1 MGRSASFARG
11 RGRLARGA
19 RAVVAGLVSLSLVS
33 QPFAAAAAP
42 TASEAVTVREERQ
55 GNPLRL
61 WYDEPASRG
70 GAHADKVWEERTL
83 PIGNGDM
90 GANIYGE
97 IAEEHL
103 TFNEKTLWSGG
114 PAKGRDYQGG
124 NLVDK
129 GKNGKTIKEIQELF
143 KEGKT
148 QEASKKCE
156 ELVGLSD
163 DAGEKGYGHYL
174 PWGDI
179 KIRHTDVDDGQATG
193 YTRDLDLA
201 TATAHVDF
209 RANDTAYSREFFMSH
224 PDDVLVGHL
233 SAKGEGALNIDISFP
248 SAQGG
253 KVVASGASIVNAGR
267 LKDNQMAFDSV
278 LSASAVG
285 GAIAAKGDKLEV
297 RGASEVTF
305 VVAAATDYKNDYPV
319 YRTGET
325 PEQLHERVSGV
336 ASSALE
342 KGYEELRE
350 AHIADVESL
359 MGRVSLDLG
368 MNGTV
373 SSKTT
378 DDLLAAYK
386 NGRASKEERRQLET
400 MLFQYGRYLTIGSSR
415 EDSQLPSNLQG
426 VWNDKQKAAWHS
438 DYHTNVNLQMNY
450 WPTYSTNLAECAE
463 PLIDYVDSLRE
474 PGRVTAK
481 VYAGIETKDGDSKGN
496 GFMAHTQNNPFGWTC
511 PGWSFNWGWSPAAM
525 PWILQNTYDAW
536 RYTGDIEQLENDIY
550 PALREQA
557 QLYAQLLVKD
567 KDGKYVTSP
576 AYSPEHGPR
585 TEGNTY
591 EQSLAWQLFH
601 DAIEA
606 GELLGEDPAV
616 LATWQEKLD
625 NLKGPI
631 EVGADGQIKEWYNE
645 DHFNKD
651 EQGNTLGEGRSH
663 RHLSHMLGLFPGTL
677 ISVDT
682 PEWFEAARVSM
693 NLRNDNSTGWGMG
706 QRINTW
712 AHLRDG
718 DRCLKLIGDLFA
730 GGIYANLWDTHPP
743 FQIDGNFGATSGI
756 AEMLLQSSGGYI
768 DLLPALPKDWEA
780 GSVSGLMARGNFKVS
795 IDWEGG
801 KLSRAKVVS
810 NNGGTAT
817 VQAPGVALAVIRDAS
832 GIPVD
837 VQVVSNDRVS
847 FETVAGGSYTID
859 AVAMEAPEAP
869 VDVTAYK
876 TEPNEA
882 RISWKAGADAK
893 DVTFNVERQIE
904 DGQWIP
910 VASDISG
917 TSFIDVDCTD
927 GIGAVRYRV
936 RSIANDAL
944 SEPSKATEL
953 VDMRNMVGMVDDQD
967 VRVAYSGSWGNWNN
981 ETDGNFDNTIKFCND
996 PNGSETAT
1004 LTFNGTGIAVVS
1016 CKNPDRGKLEISIDG
1031 KVVGDVDTYAPSTQ
1045 RQQVVFEKDGLAAGI
1060 HTLVVRAKGEK
1071 GAASS
1076 SDKVELD
1083 GFKVLDNRAVPVAKL
1098 SVTSVTGMTTVA
1110 NTARGLQMKAVV
1122 EPADATR
1129 TDVSWSVAKTDGDVS
1144 ASISSDGMLS
1154 FGQGSGTVRVTATA
1168 RDGSKASGS
1177 CDVRVTST
1185 GEQARIIEDSID
1197 KKTPNKAEGKLVWS
1211 EGWNTYDGEANRH
1224 HGGTKTEA
1232 EGAGKSVQLTF
1243 TGTGVR
1249 VYAQK
1254 HAEWGSYDVE
1264 LDGDKRERVSLAGSP
1279 SGDDQQKI
1287 IELTGLTNGQHTLKL
1302 TLAERDGKQKGNI
1315 DYFEVLSPASGVD
1328 KTSLQDAIEK
1338 SAGYR
1343 REFFTKSTWDAFHT
1357 AFEHAV
1363 AVMNDGKVTAES
1375 VSQAATE
1382 LNEAVAQLDPVA
1394 VEVGPEAEIDI
1405 SAVDMCS
1412 FAASW
1417 DSMKGA
1423 ASYRV
1428 SVIEVP
1434 SGAAVVQA
1442 NADQP
1447 RIAIRGLKAD
1457 TEYRIEVAGCDG
1469 LGDPADAVLSSLV
1482 KTLPLAGAQ
1491 ISAPTGL
1498 RVEATDQPGAARVI
1512 WDAPQVPADG
1522 AFTYRVYLDGTEI
1535 IATDACEIVIEGLE
1549 KGTTYQLRVVAQ
1561 LQPGVCSAPAA
1572 RVFTYEGPD
1581 AGGQT
1586 PNPDP
1591 GPQPNP
1597 DPDPQPN
1604 PDPQPGPGDGT
1615 GAGQG
1620 AQQGQGG
1627 SHAPGAGG
1635 MLPQTG
1641 DALPWIAAALA
1652 AAGAFAMGNGL
1663 RRKHR

>member
-1 MGRSASFARG
+1 M
-11 RGRLARGA
+11 
-19 RAVVAGLVSLSLVS
+19 
-33 QPFAAAAAP
+33 Q
-42 TASEAVTVREERQ
+42 Q

-148 QEASKKCE
+148 QEASKRCE
-156 ELVGLSD
+156 DLVGLSD

-179 KIRHTDVDDGQATG
+179 KIRHTDVTDGQATG

-233 SAKGEGALNIDISFP
+233 SAKGEGSLNIDISFP

-253 KVVASGASIVNAGR
+253 KVVASGASIVNSGR

-278 LSASAVG
+278 LSAHAADGS
-285 GAIAAKGDKLEV
+285 IAAKGDKLEI
-297 RGASEVTF
+297 RGAREVTF
-305 VVAAATDYKNDYPV
+305 VVAAATDYKNDYPA

-325 PEQLHERVSGV
+325 PEQLHERVSAV
-336 ASSALE
+336 ASSALG
-342 KGYEELRE
+342 KGYDELRE
-350 AHIADVESL
+350 AHVADVESL

-536 RYTGDIEQLENDIY
+536 RYTGDIEQLRNDIY

-606 GELLGEDPAV
+606 GKLLGEDPAV

-631 EVGADGQIKEWYNE
+631 EVGADGQIKEWYSE

-651 EQGNTLGEGRSH
+651 KQGNTLGEGRSH

-780 GSVSGLMARGNFKVS
+780 GSVSGLMARGNFEVS
-795 IDWEGG
+795 IDWKGG

-832 GIPVD
+832 GTPVD
-837 VQVVSNDRVS
+837 VQVASNDRVS

-859 AVAMEAPEAP
+859 AVAVDAPEAP
-869 VDVTAYK
+869 ADVVAYK
-876 TEPNEA
+876 TEPNKA
-882 RISWKAGADAK
+882 HVSWKADGAAE

-904 DGQWIP
+904 DGQWVPI
-910 VASDISG
+910 ASDISE
-917 TSFIDVDCTD
+917 TSFVDVDCTD

-936 RSIANDAL
+936 KSIANDAL
-944 SEPSKATEL
+944 SEPSKVAEL

-967 VRVAYSGSWGNWNN
+967 ARVAYSGSWGNWNN
-981 ETDGNFDNTIKFCND
+981 TTDGNFDNTIKFCND
-996 PNGSETAT
+996 PNGTETAT

-1016 CKNPDRGKLEISIDG
+1016 CKNSDRGKLEVSIDG
-1031 KVVGDVDTYAPSTQ
+1031 KVVGDADTYSSSTQ
-1045 RQQVVFEKDGLAAGI
+1045 RQQVVFEKDGLTAGV

-1071 GAASS
+1071 GAESS
-1076 SDKVELD
+1076 GDKVELD
-1083 GFKVLDNRAVPVAKL
+1083 GFKVLDSRAVPVSKL

-1110 NTARGLQMKAVV
+1110 NTAQGLQMKTVV

-1129 TDVSWSVAKTDGDVS
+1129 TDVSWSVAKTDGDVK
-1144 ASISSDGMLS
+1144 ASISPDGLLAIE
-1154 FGQGSGTVRVTATA
+1154 QGSGAVRVTATA
-1168 RDGSKASGS
+1168 RDGSKVSGG
-1177 CDVRVTST
+1177 CDVHVVSA
-1185 GEQARIIEDSID
+1185 GDHAKIIEDSVD

-1264 LDGDKRERVSLAGSP
+1264 LDGGKRERVSLAGSP

-1287 IELTGLTNGQHTLKL
+1287 LELTGLANGQHTLKL
-1302 TLAERDGKQKGNI
+1302 TLVERDGKQKGNI

-1338 SAGYR
+1338 SAGYKQ
-1343 REFFTKSTWDAFHT
+1343 ECFTKGTWDKFHI

-1363 AVMNDGKVTAES
+1363 AVMNDEKATAES
-1375 VSQAATE
+1375 VSQAVTG

-1394 VEVGPEAEIDI
+1394 VEVDPEAEIDI
-1405 SAVDMCS
+1405 SAVDTCS

-1417 DSMKGA
+1417 DPMKGA

-1428 SVIEVP
+1428 AVVDVS
-1434 SGAAVVQA
+1434 SGATALQA
-1442 NADQP
+1442 DVDQP
-1447 RIAIRGLKAD
+1447 FVAVRGLKAD
-1457 TEYRIEVAGCDG
+1457 TEYRIEVLGCNG
-1469 LGDPADAVLSSLV
+1469 LGDVADASLSSPV
-1482 KTLPLAGAQ
+1482 KTLPLAGAE
-1491 ISAPTGL
+1491 IAPPTDL
-1498 RVEATDQPGAARVI
+1498 RVEATDQLGTVRVAWGA
-1512 WDAPQVPADG
+1512 PKTPADG
-1522 AFTYRVYLDGTEI
+1522 AFTYRVYLDGVEVV
-1535 IATDACEIVIEGLE
+1535 ATGAREVVIDGLE
-1549 KGTTYQLRVVAQ
+1549 KGATYQLRVVAQ

-1572 RVFTYEGPD
+1572 GVFTYEGPD
-1581 AGGQT
+1581 AGGQA
-1586 PNPDP
+1586 
-1591 GPQPNP
+1591 PQPG
-1597 DPDPQPN
+1597 PDPQPN
-1604 PDPQPGPGDGT
+1604 PGPQPDPQPGPGDGT
-1615 GAGQG
+1615 GSGQG
-1620 AQQGQGG
+1620 TQQGQGG
-1627 SHAPGAGG
+1627 SHASGAGS

-1641 DALPWIAAALA
+1641 DALPWIAAVVA
-1652 AAGAFAMGNGL
+1652 ASGAFIASIGL
-1663 RRKHR
+1663 RRKRG